1 MRLLA
6 RIPSFAVT
14 IFLLLGVVVIAWRF
28 ISSGENGDSVSLEVP
43 ELSQLA
49 SRGKTAFDANW
60 AACHGANASGSEKG
74 PPLVHDTYNPGHHP
88 DAAFLGAAKRGV
100 RQHHG
105 RFGNM
110 PPQPQVSDEQLAAIV
125 RYVRE
130 LQEANGIF
138 YRQHIM

>member
-1 MRLLA
+1 M
-6 RIPSFAVT
+6 PSFAVAT
-14 IFLLLGVVVIAWRF
+14 LLLLGVAAIAWRF
-28 ISSGENGDSVSLEVP
+28 ISSGGTRDSASLEVP
-43 ELSQLA
+43 ELSELA
-49 SRGKTAFDANW
+49 SRGKSAFDTNC
-60 AACHGANASGSEKG
+60 AACHGANGSGSDKG

-88 DAAFLGAAKRGV
+88 DAAFLSAAKRGV
-100 RQHHG
+100 RQHHW

-110 PPQPQVSDEQLAAIV
+110 PPQSQVSDEELAAII